1 MGDKMSD
8 NSIIIEDEWRLYMYL
23 LRCAIW
29 AEKPEEDIMN
39 KYMNVSANS
48 LIEKAKDRAQRLL
61 LQKYIQIFADYKH
74 EELED
79 SYNGELF
86 AIIKKYEFYKNIRI
100 VLEAAKDR
108 GITLVVFKGCVL
120 ADLYPEY
127 VRRYSCDTDFF
138 VSREQ
143 NAEAVSLIE
152 SLGYEINE
160 HSNAEVTVFYN
171 QEKEHTI
178 ELHTCLWEDYE
189 GRQLDILE
197 SFNLTDPDSFIN
209 ITACGI
215 DVTTL
220 GYENHLIYQ
229 IFHIIKHFS
238 LEGIGLKYLA
248 DITLYVSKYGEK
260 IDMEHFWKCM
270 DELSYTKFA
279 YSLFVLCVE
288 FLNMDATILK
298 FRNISYGNEMIA
310 FFRDFLCGGE
320 MYADKTASWQIM
332 GMMTPYF
339 TGQRGTG
346 DSSIR
351 RKLEL
356 IFPKAS
362 DLPDEL
368 SYAKKVKIL
377 LPIAWIHKM
386 INYLIK
392 YHRNKSTWYTAGEK
406 LDVAEHRLK
415 LMKDMGLI

>member
-1 MGDKMSD
+1 MEKDK
-8 NSIIIEDEWRLYMYL
+8 IQIEDEWKLYMYL

-29 AEKPEEDIMN
+29 NEKPEESTMD
-39 KYMNVSANS
+39 KYKAVSANN
-48 LIEKAKDRAQRLL
+48 LIEHSKDRAQRLL
-61 LQKYIQIFADYKH
+61 LQKYIKIFADYKG
-74 EELED
+74 EELAD

-100 VLEAAKDR
+100 VLDKAKEN
-108 GITLVVFKGCVL
+108 GIKLVVFKGCVL

-127 VRRYSCDTDFF
+127 VRRYSCDTDFY
-138 VSREQ
+138 VEKSQ
-143 NAEAVSLIE
+143 NAQAIAMIE
-152 SLGYEINE
+152 ELGYVINE
-160 HSNAEVTVFYN
+160 HSNSEVTVFYSE
-171 QEKEHTI
+171 EKEHTI

-197 SFNLTDPDSFIN
+197 SFNLTAPDSLIN
-209 ITACGI
+209 ITACGM

-238 LEGIGLKYLA
+238 LEGIGIKYLA
-248 DITLYVSKYGEK
+248 DITLYVSKYGKE

-270 DELSYTKFA
+270 DQLRYTKFA

-288 FLNMDATILK
+288 FLGMDDTILK
-298 FRNISYGNEMIA
+298 YRNISYGDEMTA
-310 FFRDFLCGGE
+310 FFQDFLCAGE

-339 TGQRGTG
+339 TGQRGTAN
-346 DSSIR
+346 SSFK
-351 RKLEL
+351 RKLEI
-356 IFPKAS
+356 IFPKAD

-368 SYAKKVKIL
+368 AYAKKNKIL
-377 LPIAWIHKM
+377 LPVAWIHKI
-386 INYLIK
+386 INYLKK
-392 YHRNKSTWYTAGEK
+392 YHQNKSTWYSAGEK